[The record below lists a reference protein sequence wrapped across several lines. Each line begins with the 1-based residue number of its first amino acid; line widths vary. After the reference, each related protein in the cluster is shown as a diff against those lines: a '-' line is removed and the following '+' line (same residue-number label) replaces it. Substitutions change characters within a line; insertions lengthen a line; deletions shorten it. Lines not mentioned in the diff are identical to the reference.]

1 MASAVSRS
9 ASLFKSKTKIN
20 FLICFVI
27 SAIPSLSLLLLALQQ
42 CFLCI
47 MKEYDK
53 SWSGLG
59 GREGMC
65 AYIYLRRCVHTVLWA
80 RPSPQALAVA
90 AARHTPLGACT
101 GAQSSVPSTH
111 PGSPLWWCAW
121 RTPTCGS
128 VLGHVMPPPARAT
141 SARAPWDMLL
151 RSQHCIALQFPY
163 VFCFW
168 NCRFLFSLQLHHQL
182 KSCSFC
188 QKASSTACS
197 LLSYSEILNTTA
209 LYKFLPFSQY
219 LLFSPPEIRT
229 TWR

>member
-1 MASAVSRS
+1 MTRAGVAWVVEKECVHIYTYVD
-9 ASLFKSKTKIN
+9 AYI
-20 FLICFVI
+20 
-27 SAIPSLSLLLLALQQ
+27 Q
-42 CFLCI
+42 C
-47 MKEYDK
+47 Y
-53 SWSGLG
+53 GLG
-59 GREGMC
+59 PAHKLWPWLLPGTHRWERALGHRARCPALIQAALCGDAHGRQG
-65 AYIYLRRCVHTVLWA
+65 
-80 RPSPQALAVA
+80 
-90 AARHTPLGACT
+90 T
-101 GAQSSVPSTH
+101 G
-111 PGSPLWWCAW
+111 AW

-168 NCRFLFSLQLHHQL
+168 NCRFLFSVQLHHQL

-219 LLFSPPEIRT
+219 LLFSPPEIRA